1 MYVFLI
7 HHGIHLLYQKEYM
20 RYGGSSIWS
29 PFTCSTKH
37 LGFSQAI
44 IDFSLSWSVP
54 SFGLR
59 WQSEEPE
66 AGTIPGKWPEGWKH
80 FGKKHFNISLGE
92 VFEVVGPTTCWC
104 FVFTETPLIDCM
116 AKKLHPRLALYN
128 ISYMTRRCFS
138 LKTRMEFPFPSGMIF
153 TAWDLLDRRQVLR
166 FHCFWDD
173 MTKYGTRMCPI
184 VTIVTRSCQKA
195 GNQKYGISCKPFGD
209 HKTLAILRYY
219 TLHYYLAD
227 DTAEILENMSRPD
240 KLPRRSKGRG
250 ILSTS
255 CFLKQRTI
263 LWHQIFVAS
272 SLCLDVSS
280 GSAIERWIWKTA
292 LFKLVGRLLPTH
304 PGN

>member
-1 MYVFLI
+1 ML
-7 HHGIHLLYQKEYM
+7 
-20 RYGGSSIWS
+20 
-29 PFTCSTKH
+29 FTT
-37 LGFSQAI
+37 
-44 IDFSLSWSVP
+44 
-54 SFGLR
+54 
-59 WQSEEPE
+59 
-66 AGTIPGKWPEGWKH
+66 
-80 FGKKHFNISLGE
+80 
-92 VFEVVGPTTCWC
+92 
-104 FVFTETPLIDCM
+104 
-116 AKKLHPRLALYN
+116 

-280 GSAIERWIWKTA
+280 GSAIERWIWRTA